1 MASHCFNSTDD
12 VGNDDEAPDVDEES
26 DFIDDIEDAVIEQI
40 ERVEERLRPLLD
52 PEITGDGFVRAAV
65 DVMDSSLDE

>member
-12 VGNDDEAPDVDEES
+12 VDNDEEAPDVDEES

-40 ERVEERLRPLLD
+40 EKVEERLRPLLD